1 MNNLAQSEVFS
12 LTLVIGTYLA
22 SLALYRKT
30 RISLLHPLITSIFV
44 IIVVLKTMDIEYES
58 FQKGSHLIHFLL
70 GPSVV
75 ALGYVLYEQ
84 IQYLKG
90 NVISILTSV
99 FVGAIVGIVSVIA
112 IGELMGADA
121 ALVATLEPKSVT
133 TPIAMGIAEKSGGI
147 PSLTAVI
154 VVAVGIFG
162 SIVGP
167 FVMKV
172 LGIES
177 RIAKGL
183 ALGASSHGVGNF
195 RCDSDRCGGR
205 SFERTCHRPDGDHD
219 GYPRSGYQLY
229 YLAFLTSRYPGLDPG
244 SYLAL
249 RPPLHIKL
257 ICNLFPNKITEVY
270 CYFKR
275 KTLLLHPKSITR

>member
-58 FQKGSHLIHFLL
+58 FQKGSHLL

-154 VVAVGIFG
+154 VVAQYCRAVRDESVRHRKPHSQRVGIGRLFARG
-162 SIVGP
+162 
-167 FVMKV
+167 
-172 LGIES
+172 
-177 RIAKGL
+177 RY
-183 ALGASSHGVGNF
+183 F

-249 RPPLHIKL
+249 IPPLHIKL

>member
-133 TPIAMGIAEKSGGI
+133 TPIAMGI

-183 ALGASSHGVGNF
+183 ALGASSHGVGT
-195 RCDSDRCGGR
+195 SVAIQIGAVEGALSGLAIGLMGIMTAILVPVI
-205 SFERTCHRPDGDHD
+205 SFII
-219 GYPRSGYQLY
+219 S
-229 YLAFLTSRYPGLDPG
+229 
-244 SYLAL
+244 
-249 RPPLHIKL
+249 
-257 ICNLFPNKITEVY
+257 LF
-270 CYFKR
+270 
-275 KTLLLHPKSITR
+275 

>member
-112 IGELMGADA
+112 IGADA

-183 ALGASSHGVGNF
+183 ALGASSHGVGT
-195 RCDSDRCGGR
+195 SVAIQIGAVEGALSGLAIGLMGIMTAILVPVI
-205 SFERTCHRPDGDHD
+205 SFII
-219 GYPRSGYQLY
+219 S
-229 YLAFLTSRYPGLDPG
+229 
-244 SYLAL
+244 
-249 RPPLHIKL
+249 
-257 ICNLFPNKITEVY
+257 LF
-270 CYFKR
+270 
-275 KTLLLHPKSITR
+275 

>member
-154 VVAVGIFG
+154 VVA
-162 SIVGP
+162 
-167 FVMKV
+167 
-172 LGIES
+172 
-177 RIAKGL
+177 
-183 ALGASSHGVGNF
+183 LGASSHGVGT
-195 RCDSDRCGGR
+195 SVAIQIGAVEGALSGLAIGLMGIMTAILVPVI
-205 SFERTCHRPDGDHD
+205 SFII
-219 GYPRSGYQLY
+219 S
-229 YLAFLTSRYPGLDPG
+229 
-244 SYLAL
+244 
-249 RPPLHIKL
+249 
-257 ICNLFPNKITEVY
+257 LF
-270 CYFKR
+270 
-275 KTLLLHPKSITR
+275 